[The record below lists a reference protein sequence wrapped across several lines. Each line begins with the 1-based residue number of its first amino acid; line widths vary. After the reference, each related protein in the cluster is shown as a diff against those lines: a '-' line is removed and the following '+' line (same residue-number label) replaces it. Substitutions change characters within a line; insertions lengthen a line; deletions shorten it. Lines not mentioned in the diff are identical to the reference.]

1 MKDILVSKSI
11 SLRQSMKILDK
22 TAEKCLLV
30 IDDNKQLLGT
40 LTDGDIRRSILDG
53 VKVSSDISTS
63 YNSKPKLVYK
73 NKNTLKEAKSLMLN
87 NNLVLIPILDS
98 KNIVIDYKNP
108 QGTEVINQLIA
119 ESDILVEN
127 LGPGVM
133 ENYGLGYDNALK
145 HNESI
150 IYASIKGFGLS
161 GPLANFKSFDPLAQS
176 AAALFSLTGE
186 IDGKPMRTGGTFAD
200 TSAGMIT
207 ALAVTAA
214 YVQKVKNKIGQH
226 VEISM
231 QEAAL
236 QFIKTVGVLDG
247 QWGTGVTG
255 RRGYG
260 AGAPSDMFQCDPG
273 GSNDYIYMLIGTS
286 RMWDLLCTTM
296 DRLDLLN
303 DQRFLTNDL
312 RKEHTAELHLEIEKW
327 TMQRSKFDAM
337 NTLGNAGIPCCAI
350 YDTLDVFNDE
360 HLNQRNFIQK
370 LERDGKEYPILGQPF
385 KMSQSSVEIELASSL
400 GEQTKEVL
408 RDILNFEES
417 KINDL
422 YESKAIE

>member
-1 MKDILVSKSI
+1 MQALSGMRVLEI
-11 SLRQSMKILDK
+11 SQYEAGP
-22 TAEKCLLV
+22 TCC
-30 IDDNKQLLGT
+30 QLLAWLGAEVIKIEQPGGEPGRHV
-40 LTDGDIRRSILDG
+40 LGDG
-53 VKVSSDISTS
+53 S
-63 YNSKPKLVYK
+63 YNEQYFFNYNS
-73 NKNTLKEAKSLMLN
+73 NK
-87 NNLVLIPILDS
+87 

-108 QGTEVINQLIA
+108 QGIDVVNKLIA

-133 ENYGLGYDNALK
+133 DSLGLGYDNALRY
-145 HNESI
+145 NESI

-161 GPLANFKSFDPLAQS
+161 GPFANFKSFDPLAQS

-200 TSAGMIT
+200 TSAGMVT

-214 YVQKVKNKIGQH
+214 YVQKMKNQIGQH

-231 QEAAL
+231 QETAL

-260 AGAPSDMFQCDPG
+260 AGAPSDMFQCSPG
-273 GSNDYIYMLIGTS
+273 GPNDYIYMLIGNS

-296 DRLDLLN
+296 NRLDLLS
-303 DQRFLTNDL
+303 DQRFSTSEL
-312 RKEHTAELHLEIEKW
+312 RKEHSADLQLEIEKW
-327 TMQRSKFDAM
+327 TMGRTKFDAM
-337 NTLGNAGIPCCAI
+337 EILGTAGIPCCAI
-350 YDTLDVFNDE
+350 YDTLDVFNDN
-360 HLNQRNFIQK
+360 HLRQRNFIKKFEQ
-370 LERDGKEYPILGQPF
+370 DGKEYSIFGQPF
-385 KMSQSSVEIELASSL
+385 KMSQSNVEIELASSL

-408 RDILNFEES
+408 RDILNFEDS

>member
-1 MKDILVSKSI
+1 MQALSGMRVLEI
-11 SLRQSMKILDK
+11 SQYEAGP
-22 TAEKCLLV
+22 TCC
-30 IDDNKQLLGT
+30 QLLAWLGAEVIKIEQPGGEPGRHV
-40 LTDGDIRRSILDG
+40 LGDG
-53 VKVSSDISTS
+53 S
-63 YNSKPKLVYK
+63 YNEQYFFNYNS
-73 NKNTLKEAKSLMLN
+73 NK
-87 NNLVLIPILDS
+87 

-108 QGTEVINQLIA
+108 QGIDVVNKLIA

-133 ENYGLGYDNALK
+133 DSLGLGYDNALRY
-145 HNESI
+145 NESI

-161 GPLANFKSFDPLAQS
+161 GPFANFKSFDPLAQS

-200 TSAGMIT
+200 TSAGMVT

-214 YVQKVKNKIGQH
+214 YVQKMKNQIGQH

-231 QEAAL
+231 QETAL

-260 AGAPSDMFQCDPG
+260 AGAPSDMFQCSPG
-273 GSNDYIYMLIGTS
+273 GPNDYIYMLIGNS

-296 DRLDLLN
+296 NRLDLLS
-303 DQRFLTNDL
+303 DQRFSTSEL
-312 RKEHTAELHLEIEKW
+312 RKEHSADLQLEIEKW
-327 TMQRSKFDAM
+327 TMERTKFDAM
-337 NTLGNAGIPCCAI
+337 EILGTAGIPCCAI
-350 YDTLDVFNDE
+350 YDTLDVFNDN
-360 HLNQRNFIQK
+360 HLRQRNFIKKFEQ
-370 LERDGKEYPILGQPF
+370 DGKEYSIFGQPF
-385 KMSQSSVEIELASSL
+385 KMSQSNVEIELASSL

-408 RDILNFEES
+408 RDILNFEDS

>member
-1 MKDILVSKSI
+1 MQALSGMRVLEI
-11 SLRQSMKILDK
+11 SQYEAGP
-22 TAEKCLLV
+22 TCC
-30 IDDNKQLLGT
+30 QLLAWLGAEVIKIEQPGGEPGRHV
-40 LTDGDIRRSILDG
+40 LGDG
-53 VKVSSDISTS
+53 S
-63 YNSKPKLVYK
+63 YNEQYFFNYNS
-73 NKNTLKEAKSLMLN
+73 NK
-87 NNLVLIPILDS
+87 

-108 QGTEVINQLIA
+108 QGIELINQLIA
-119 ESDILVEN
+119 ESDALVEN

-133 ENYGLGYDNALK
+133 DNYGLGYDKALK
-145 HNESI
+145 YNESI

-186 IDGKPMRTGGTFAD
+186 IEGKPMRTGGTFAD
-200 TSAGMIT
+200 TSAGMVA

-214 YVQKVKNKIGQH
+214 YVQKVKNNIGQH

-273 GSNDYIYMLIGTS
+273 GSNDYIYMLIGNS

-296 DRLDLLN
+296 NRLDLLN
-303 DQRFLTNDL
+303 DKRFLSSEL
-312 RKEHTAELHLEIEKW
+312 RKKHSRELHLEIEKW

-337 NTLGNAGIPCCAI
+337 EILGSAGIPCCAI
-350 YDTLDVFNDE
+350 YDTLDVFHDN
-360 HLNQRNFIQK
+360 HLHQRNFIQK
-370 LERDGKEYPILGQPF
+370 LERNGKEYSILGQPF
-385 KMSQSSVEIELASSL
+385 KMSQSNVDIELASSL

-422 YESKAIE
+422 YESRAIE

>member
-1 MKDILVSKSI
+1 MQALSGMRVLEI
-11 SLRQSMKILDK
+11 SQYEAGP
-22 TAEKCLLV
+22 TCC
-30 IDDNKQLLGT
+30 QLLAWLGAEVIKIEQPGGEPGRHV
-40 LTDGDIRRSILDG
+40 LGDG
-53 VKVSSDISTS
+53 S
-63 YNSKPKLVYK
+63 YNEQYFFNYNS
-73 NKNTLKEAKSLMLN
+73 NK
-87 NNLVLIPILDS
+87 

-108 QGTEVINQLIA
+108 QGIDVVNKLIA

-133 ENYGLGYDNALK
+133 DSLGLGYDNALRY
-145 HNESI
+145 NESI

-161 GPLANFKSFDPLAQS
+161 GPFANFKSFDPLAQS

-200 TSAGMIT
+200 TSAGMVT

-214 YVQKVKNKIGQH
+214 YVQKMKNQIGQH
-226 VEISM
+226 VEVSM
-231 QEAAL
+231 QETAL

-260 AGAPSDMFQCDPG
+260 AGAPSDMFQCSPG
-273 GSNDYIYMLIGTS
+273 GPNDYIYMLIGNS

-296 DRLDLLN
+296 NRLDLLS
-303 DQRFLTNDL
+303 DQRFSTSEL
-312 RKEHTAELHLEIEKW
+312 RKEHSADLQLEIEKW
-327 TMQRSKFDAM
+327 TMGRTKFDAM
-337 NTLGNAGIPCCAI
+337 EILGTAGIPCCAI
-350 YDTLDVFNDE
+350 YDTLDVFNDN
-360 HLNQRNFIQK
+360 HLRQRNFIKKFEQ
-370 LERDGKEYPILGQPF
+370 DGKEYSIFGQPF
-385 KMSQSSVEIELASSL
+385 KMSQSNVEIELASSL

-408 RDILNFEES
+408 RDILNFEDS

>member
-1 MKDILVSKSI
+1 MQALSGMRVLEI
-11 SLRQSMKILDK
+11 SQYEAGP
-22 TAEKCLLV
+22 TCC
-30 IDDNKQLLGT
+30 QLLAWLGAEVIKIEQPGGEPGRHV
-40 LTDGDIRRSILDG
+40 LGDG
-53 VKVSSDISTS
+53 S
-63 YNSKPKLVYK
+63 YNEQYFFNYNS
-73 NKNTLKEAKSLMLN
+73 NK
-87 NNLVLIPILDS
+87 

-108 QGTEVINQLIA
+108 QGIDVVNKLIA

-133 ENYGLGYDNALK
+133 DSLGLGYDNALRY
-145 HNESI
+145 NESI

-161 GPLANFKSFDPLAQS
+161 GPFANFKSFDPLAQS

-200 TSAGMIT
+200 TSAGMVT

-214 YVQKVKNKIGQH
+214 YVQKMKNQIGQH

-231 QEAAL
+231 QETAL

-260 AGAPSDMFQCDPG
+260 AGAPSDMFQCSPG
-273 GSNDYIYMLIGTS
+273 GPNDYIYMLIGNS

-296 DRLDLLN
+296 NRLDLLS
-303 DQRFLTNDL
+303 DQRFFTSEL
-312 RKEHTAELHLEIEKW
+312 RKEHSADLQLEIEKW
-327 TMQRSKFDAM
+327 TMERTKFDAM
-337 NTLGNAGIPCCAI
+337 EILGTAGIPCCAI
-350 YDTLDVFNDE
+350 YDTLDVFNDN
-360 HLNQRNFIQK
+360 HLRQRNFIKKFEQ
-370 LERDGKEYPILGQPF
+370 DGKEYSIFGQPF
-385 KMSQSSVEIELASSL
+385 KMSQSNVEIELASSL

-408 RDILNFEES
+408 RDILNFEDS